1 MKKKIL
7 ALALMSAL
15 TCSLCACGGVPV
27 VTEDIPEV
35 EIYLLE
41 AGYRTEFMDE
51 WIEAFTAKNPEIT
64 VEYKANSGATEKAVQ
79 DITNPRSTVDLW
91 FTGWINL
98 PRYVSEGASLVQGYD
113 CVVEDLTDL
122 LDEPIE
128 GEGVSIRQK
137 AEKADDRVMLFNT
150 INGRN
155 YSISWASGPSGLLIN
170 RDFGLEVPK
179 TTDGFIEQV
188 KSIAAG
194 TAGIASGVKPFIW
207 PGQNAPGYWDYLMDT
222 WKAQYDGIEGYDA
235 YWRFG
240 YEGEAPTYE
249 VLHQQGILE
258 SYKVLDQ
265 ISEQSYS
272 VYESPQLRHTD
283 AQQSYL
289 RGAAVYMPSGDWF
302 ETEMKSTG
310 IEADIVMA
318 KIPVISALGQ
328 KLRLAGASASYAE
341 NEEMLVSIVT
351 DIDEGMTLDALK
363 EKYSAVGDAKV
374 QEVWDA
380 RHVAYNTGYNHIA
393 YIPAFSN
400 AKTAAKKFLKF
411 ICSNEG
417 IAIFREYAGSTMP
430 YDYTPPEGE
439 VRSEFQKSMDE
450 IMKDTVSFFPTK
462 NWTPL
467 RYIANP
473 ISDSATWLSFYNN
486 EKTPQQVYDDVYD
499 YSRRRWSQLLI
510 QAGLA

>member
-7 ALALMSAL
+7 ALFL
-15 TCSLCACGGVPV
+15 TGLLACSLCACGGVSV
-27 VTEDIPEV
+27 VTEDIPDV
-35 EIYLLE
+35 EIYLLQ

-51 WIEAFTAKNPEIT
+51 WIKAFKAKNPEIK
-64 VEYKANSGATEKAVQ
+64 VDYQANAGATEKAVQ
-79 DITNPRSTVDLW
+79 EITNPRSSVDIW

-98 PRYVSEGASLVQGYD
+98 PRYVNEGSSLIQGYD
-113 CVVEDLTDL
+113 CIVEDLTDL

-128 GEGVSIRQK
+128 GEGKSIRQ
-137 AEKADDRVMLFNT
+137 KADDRVMLYNT

-155 YSISWASGPSGLLIN
+155 YTISWASGPSGLLIN
-170 RDFGLEVPK
+170 RDFGLEIPK

-194 TAGIASGVKPFIW
+194 TAGIASNVKPFIW
-207 PGQNAPGYWDYLMDT
+207 PGKNAPGYWDYLMDT
-222 WKAQYDGIEGYDA
+222 WKAQYDGIKGYDA

-265 ISEQSYS
+265 LSEKSYS
-272 VYESPQLRHTD
+272 VYESPQLDHTD
-283 AQQSYL
+283 AQQTYL

-302 ETEMKSTG
+302 ETEMKSTE
-310 IEADIVMA
+310 IDADIVMA

-328 KLRLAGASASYAE
+328 KLRLAGTNASYEE
-341 NEEMLVSIVT
+341 NEKMLNDIVT
-351 DIDEGMTLDALK
+351 DIDEGMSLQELK
-363 EKYSAVGDAKV
+363 GKYSSVGDAKV
-374 QEVWDA
+374 QEVWNA

-411 ICSNEG
+411 ICSDEG
-417 IAIFREYAGSTMP
+417 IAIFRKYAGSTMP
-430 YDYTPPEGE
+430 YEYDPPETE
-439 VRSEFQKSMDE
+439 QCSDFQKSLDE

-473 ISDSATWLSFYNN
+473 INDSACWLNFYNN
-486 EKTPQQVYDDVYD
+486 EKTPQDVYDDVYD
-499 YSRRRWSQLLI
+499 YSRTRWRPMLI